1 MVMQPGLS
9 DAQTLTQSVGPDGMT
24 YFDAQLLEATQMA
37 RSRWPALKALDD
49 RALTTTP
56 DTGAHH
62 ATEAPA

>member
-9 DAQTLTQSVGPDGMT
+9 DAQTLTQSVGPEGMT
-24 YFDAQLLEATQMA
+24 YFDAQLLEATQLA

-49 RALTTTP
+49 RAP
-56 DTGAHH
+56 SKPGTGAHH